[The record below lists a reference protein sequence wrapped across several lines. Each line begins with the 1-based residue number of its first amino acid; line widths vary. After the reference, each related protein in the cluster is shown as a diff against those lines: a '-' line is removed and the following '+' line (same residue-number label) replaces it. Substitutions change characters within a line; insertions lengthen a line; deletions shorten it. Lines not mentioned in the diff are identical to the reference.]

1 MVDQAQVTAQIPPLM
16 VSRMGKKFRI
26 VYSETR
32 NLARFKNGQPLDGG
46 GFDDSEGTGQVD
58 CTRRLSEVVASETQR
73 LNVYYAE
80 HAGDGEVP
88 PQVDKW
94 ADPEGEGIGH

>member
-1 MVDQAQVTAQIPPLM
+1 MAEQSQVAAQIPPLM

-32 NLARFKNGQPLDGG
+32 NLARYKNGQPLDGG
-46 GFDDSEGTGQVD
+46 GFGDEDGTGQVD
-58 CTRRLSEVVASETQR
+58 CTRRLSEVVQDETKR

-80 HAGDGEVP
+80 NAGDGEPAPV
-88 PQVDKW
+88 VDKW